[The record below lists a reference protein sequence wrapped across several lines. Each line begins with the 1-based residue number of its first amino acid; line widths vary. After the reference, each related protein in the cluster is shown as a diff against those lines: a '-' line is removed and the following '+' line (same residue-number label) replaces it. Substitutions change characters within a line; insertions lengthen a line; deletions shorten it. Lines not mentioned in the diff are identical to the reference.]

1 MMLSVEASIKGQ
13 PKGQSGQIG
22 ARMSKALDPREETFC
37 SCYVAIGEPTF
48 SHKKASAEAAGFAE
62 PSAANQATKLLR
74 RLDIQERIRE
84 LHAANMQRNMI
95 TVDKV
100 LADLEHDKLMAREKG
115 DIASAIRA
123 DELQGKYLAL
133 FVDRQEITES
143 GRRELSEKEAV
154 EVEELARLRLA
165 SKYGLTEMPAKVVA
179 AETAG

>member
-1 MMLSVEASIKGQ
+1 
-13 PKGQSGQIG
+13 
-22 ARMSKALDPREETFC
+22 MSKALDPREETFC
-37 SCYVAIGEPTF
+37 SCYVAIGELTF
-48 SHKKASAEAAGFAE
+48 SHKKLSAEAAGFAE

-74 RLDIQERIRE
+74 RPDIQERIRE

-133 FVDRQEITES
+133 FVDRTEFDEPA
-143 GRRELSEKEAV
+143 RRELDAKEQE
-154 EVEELARLRLA
+154 EVIELAKLRLA
-165 SKYGLTEMPAKVVA
+165 QKYNLTTMPAKVV
-179 AETAG
+179 G